1 MVVIWQSSVCGA
13 SGRILALSTADGCV
27 KSQTELSL
35 RQGQIQMR
43 PQGERPADHEHTL
56 QPMYSIRA
64 PCQRRHGPQVG
75 HIVGQKKSEQ
85 AVSYRGAES
94 APDIIQGTLSSTT
107 TDTARRGPDR
117 CRATGT
123 LIHDLT
129 APKHEEHTTLIQDG
143 TGRGDHYYNGRQQKS
158 GVSSWHCDVEG
169 QYTKQGCGRN
179 IGVVVCTRLR
189 IASLSARLRCMIS
202 WYIQL
207 EKPRESFLLPLVHD
221 KRCFALS
228 K

>member
-43 PQGERPADHEHTL
+43 PQGERPADHKHTL

-94 APDIIQGTLSSTT
+94 APDIIQ
-107 TDTARRGPDR
+107 
-117 CRATGT
+117 GT